1 MTHEFNAQLSKLNRR
16 MSALVADLNTL
27 LQQRAEATTEEQIS
41 DYDTEIYSKL
51 YDVEATANEVSTLAY
66 SIHTTL

>member
-27 LQQRAEATTEEQIS
+27 LQQ
-41 DYDTEIYSKL
+41 
-51 YDVEATANEVSTLAY
+51 
-66 SIHTTL
+66 